1 VKTGT
6 KHTDEKLRELIL
18 HICIRSEDDEAFGAV
33 KLNKLLFFSDFLAYL
48 RLRKAITGQ
57 DYQKLEHG
65 PAPRRMLPVLEQ
77 MEQRGAIKQRANDFY
92 GMEQMRT
99 IALEKPDLSKF
110 TAEEIALV
118 DTVLAHFRGK
128 TAKQVS
134 DESYQFLGCEVAER
148 GEIIPYPVALV
159 AKREVTEQDRK
170 IAKELAP
177 VVRECLSRNAA

>member
-1 VKTGT
+1 MKTGT

-57 DYQKLEHG
+57 DYQ
-65 PAPRRMLPVLEQ
+65 
-77 MEQRGAIKQRANDFY
+77 DFY

>member
-1 VKTGT
+1 MMKDTT
-6 KHTDEKLRELIL
+6 RTDGKLRELIL

-48 RLRKAITGQ
+48 RLGKAITEQ
-57 DYQKLEHG
+57 DYQKLDHG
-65 PAPRRMLPVLEQ
+65 PAPRRMLPIIRQ
-77 MEQRGAIKQRANDFY
+77 MEQRGAIRQRPNEFY
-92 GMEQMRT
+92 GMEQTRT

-110 TAEEIALV
+110 TAEEIAFV

-134 DESYQFLGCEVAER
+134 DESHQFLGWELAEQ
-148 GEIIPYPVALV
+148 GETIPYPVALIGR
-159 AKREVTEQDRK
+159 RELTEQDRS

-177 VVRECLSRNAA
+177 VAERLSRNAA